1 LEDALRLLSS
11 LGVSLGYEDYS
22 RFISQGVK
30 VGLVVNPIAGMGG
43 RVGLKGTDGEAARRA
58 LELGAKPT
66 SPGRAVEML
75 KYLKRYAPPIR
86 LFAYPEEMGEA
97 EALEAGFKPTVVGEL
112 RARPTTAE
120 DTRRAVEEF
129 TSIPV
134 DLIVFVG
141 GDGTARD
148 VMDANKA
155 GIPILGVPAGV
166 KMYSAVFAVS
176 PEAAARIVAR
186 FAYTG
191 LPVRMAEVM
200 DVDEEAFRANRL
212 SARLYGYL
220 PTLYESRL
228 VQGVKRVTVV
238 DEERLQLIEL
248 AERLKPMFKPGVAYV
263 LGPGSTVKALAEAL
277 GVDKT
282 LLGVDV
288 VVDGRV
294 VELDADEARILRA
307 LEGREGRV
315 VVTPI
320 GGQGFILGRGNQQI
334 SPKVIRKV
342 GARNII
348 VVATSTKLRGLD
360 ALRVDTGDAELDAQL
375 KGRIKVLTDRGEVEV
390 EVV

>member
-1 LEDALRLLSS
+1 MEDALRLLSS

>member
-120 DTRRAVEEF
+120 DTMRAVEEF

>member
-1 LEDALRLLSS
+1 MEDALRLLSS

-120 DTRRAVEEF
+120 DTMRAVEEF

>member
-1 LEDALRLLSS
+1 
-11 LGVSLGYEDYS
+11 LGYEDYS

-30 VGLVVNPIAGMGG
+30 VGLVVNPVAGMGG
-43 RVGLKGTDGEAARRA
+43 RVGLKGTDGEAARKA

-66 SPGRAVEML
+66 SPRRAVEML
-75 KYLKRYAPPIR
+75 KSLRRYAPPIR
-86 LFAYPEEMGEA
+86 LYAYPEEMGEA
-97 EALEAGFKPTVVGEL
+97 EALEAGFKPIVVGEL

-120 DTRRAVEEF
+120 DTKRAVEEF

-155 GIPILGVPAGV
+155 GIPVLGVPAGV

-220 PTLYESRL
+220 PVIYESEL
-228 VQGVKRVTVV
+228 VQGVKRATVV
-238 DEERLQLIEL
+238 DEERLQLVEL
-248 AERLKPMFKPGVAYV
+248 AERLKPSIEPGVAYV

-307 LEGREGRV
+307 LEGREGRI

-334 SPKVIRKV
+334 SPSVVRKV
-342 GARNII
+342 GVGNVI
-348 VVATSTKLRGLD
+348 VVATTTKLRGLD
-360 ALRVDTGDAELDAQL
+360 ALRVDTGDPELDAQL
-375 KGRIKVLTDRGEVEV
+375 RGRTKVLTDRGEVEV

>member
-1 LEDALRLLSS
+1 M
-11 LGVSLGYEDYS
+11 GYEDYS

-75 KYLKRYAPPIR
+75 KSLKRYAPPIR
-86 LFAYPEEMGEA
+86 LYAYPEEMGEA

-155 GIPILGVPAGV
+155 GIPVLGVPAGV

-348 VVATSTKLRGLD
+348 VVATSTKLKGLD

-375 KGRIKVLTDRGEVEV
+375 RGRIKVLTERGEVEV

>member
-1 LEDALRLLSS
+1 
-11 LGVSLGYEDYS
+11 LGYEDYS

-75 KYLKRYAPPIR
+75 KSLKRYAPPIR

-155 GIPILGVPAGV
+155 GIPVLGVPAGV

-228 VQGVKRVTVV
+228 VQGVKRATVV

-348 VVATSTKLRGLD
+348 VVATSTKLKGLD

-375 KGRIKVLTDRGEVEV
+375 KGRIKVLTERGEVEV

>member
-1 LEDALRLLSS
+1 
-11 LGVSLGYEDYS
+11 
-22 RFISQGVK
+22 
-30 VGLVVNPIAGMGG
+30 
-43 RVGLKGTDGEAARRA
+43 
-58 LELGAKPT
+58 
-66 SPGRAVEML
+66 
-75 KYLKRYAPPIR
+75 
-86 LFAYPEEMGEA
+86 
-97 EALEAGFKPTVVGEL
+97 
-112 RARPTTAE
+112 
-120 DTRRAVEEF
+120 
-129 TSIPV
+129 
-134 DLIVFVG
+134 
-141 GDGTARD
+141 

>member
-1 LEDALRLLSS
+1 
-11 LGVSLGYEDYS
+11 LGYEDYS

-75 KYLKRYAPPIR
+75 KSLKRYAPPIR
-86 LFAYPEEMGEA
+86 LYAYPEEMGEA

-155 GIPILGVPAGV
+155 GIPVLGVPAGV

-348 VVATSTKLRGLD
+348 VVATSTKLKGLD

-375 KGRIKVLTDRGEVEV
+375 RGRIKVLTERGEVEV

>member
-1 LEDALRLLSS
+1 
-11 LGVSLGYEDYS
+11 LGYEDYS

-75 KYLKRYAPPIR
+75 KSLKRYAPPIR

>member
-22 RFISQGVK
+22 RFISQGIK

-75 KYLKRYAPPIR
+75 KSLKRYAPPIR
-86 LFAYPEEMGEA
+86 LIAYPEEMGEA

-390 EVV
+390 EVA

>member
-75 KYLKRYAPPIR
+75 KSLKRYAPPIR

>member
-75 KYLKRYAPPIR
+75 KSLKRYAPPIR
-86 LFAYPEEMGEA
+86 LIAYPEEMGEA

>member
-1 LEDALRLLSS
+1 
-11 LGVSLGYEDYS
+11 LGYEDYS